1 MKKIIF
7 SGFMG
12 AMLAVPAFA
21 ADGTSLTTKNYVDD
35 GLRAVYSASKSYT
48 DSVITG
54 TQENPGLNPRV
65 TQLETDV
72 DTLADTIGDSDMGTT
87 ADTVTGAISE
97 LKQQIESLDGIT
109 DTDTTYAAGD
119 GITIDTNNN
128 NTISVDGLA
137 TTKASGNTTKMYI
150 YQNGA
155 LTEMP
160 VASTW
165 STDGLPNFN

>member
-21 ADGTSLTTKNYVDD
+21 VDGTSLTTKNYVDD

-87 ADTVTGAISE
+87 APTVTGAISE

-109 DTDTTYAAGD
+109 DTNTTYAAGD
-119 GITIDTNNN
+119 GITISGENNAVSI
-128 NTISVDGLA
+128 TGLSG
-137 TTKASGNTTKMYI
+137 TTGANAGKMYI

>member
-1 MKKIIF
+1 M
-7 SGFMG
+7 
-12 AMLAVPAFA
+12 
-21 ADGTSLTTKNYVDD
+21 
-35 GLRAVYSASKSYT
+35 
-48 DSVITG
+48 
-54 TQENPGLNPRV
+54 

-109 DTDTTYAAGD
+109 DTNTTYAAGD
-119 GITIDTNNN
+119 GITISGANNAVSVKGLSDTTGAN
-128 NTISVDGLA
+128 
-137 TTKASGNTTKMYI
+137 ASKMYI